1 MMRPPLSPRFRLSCK
16 IARRRMSRV
25 ADIAEDIDKTV
36 FLSHE
41 AVLSSRK
48 LLTRLSKPVHREPYN
63 KASGS

>member
-1 MMRPPLSPRFRLSCK
+1 
-16 IARRRMSRV
+16 MSRV